1 MAARRTCPACGTEK
15 PYCIPRSAG
24 LCNDCTDGVTDDT
37 PRLLRPLRRQEAVD
51 TKTALPGR
59 GERRVRRVPAPRHT
73 RLQPPRRIRRHRGHH
88 RDGPP
93 RRPTSRTPPARP
105 SPGFASSATPGPTS
119 PCGSASPARE
129 PSNAGATPPRPP
141 SRTLPASPTRGA
153 ARDPIRP
160 CAGSRTR
167 NPHGSG
173 HGGEH
178 RTLHPPPVHRRTHL
192 RRAALTPDTTPGSIT
207 SGTPP
212 PAPARSGCAATSAT
226 STPPPASS
234 CAPSPRSACRT
245 G

>member
-1 MAARRTCPACGTEK
+1 MTYATRPAEH
-15 PYCIPRSAG
+15 PP
-24 LCNDCTDGVTDDT
+24 
-37 PRLLRPLRRQEAVD
+37 PRQEAVD

-73 RLQPPRRIRRHRGHH
+73 RLQPPRRRRRHRGHH
-88 RDGPP
+88 HHGPP
-93 RRPTSRTPPARP
+93 RRRPRGRHPPGHHRAPRH
-105 SPGFASSATPGPTS
+105 SATPGPTS

-129 PSNAGATPPRPP
+129 PSNAGATPRPR
-141 SRTLPASPTRGA
+141 SRTPPAPASTGA

-192 RRAALTPDTTPGSIT
+192 RRAALTPDMTPGSIT

-212 PAPARSGCAATSAT
+212 PAPAPSGCAATSAT